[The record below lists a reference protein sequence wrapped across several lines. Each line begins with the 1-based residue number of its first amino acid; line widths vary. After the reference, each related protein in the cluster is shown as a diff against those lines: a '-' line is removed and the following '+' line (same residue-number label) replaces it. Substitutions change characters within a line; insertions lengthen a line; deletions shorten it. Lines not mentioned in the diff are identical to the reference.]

1 MEWGFYIRRS
11 ESADLGDILR
21 INTEAFGQDEEAKLV
36 RDLLEDA
43 TARPLLSLLAFE
55 DEIPVGH
62 ILFTRVSVGDKDTT
76 PSAAILAP
84 LAVKPAAQGRRVGGH
99 LIRVGLALLAEE
111 GVELVFVLGHPAYYP
126 RYGFRPAGVLG
137 FEAPYPIPPEH
148 AGAWMVQELKPGVI
162 DTIAGKVCCADAL
175 DHPELWSE

>member
-1 MEWGFYIRRS
+1 MEFDFNIRRTTD
-11 ESADLGDILR
+11 EDLEDVLR
-21 INTEAFGQDEEAKLV
+21 INTEAFGQDQEANLV
-36 RDLLEDA
+36 KDLLEDA

-55 DEIPVGH
+55 DEAPVGY
-62 ILFTRVSVGDKDTT
+62 ILFTRVSVGDEDIT

-84 LAVKPAAQGRRVGGH
+84 LAVKPAAQGKRVGGH

-126 RYGFRPAGVLG
+126 KYGFRPAGALG
-137 FEAPYPIPPEH
+137 YEAPYPIPPEH

-162 DTIAGKVCCADAL
+162 DANAGKVCCANAL